1 MATEQHPE
9 AITGI
14 KPNDDVTAFAQ
25 DADVWDQDTLVVG
38 HLPFM
43 GRLVAHLLVTFRPGT
58 VACLERDGD
67 GNWLLQWLLRPGL
80 AG

>member
-1 MATEQHPE
+1 VP
-9 AITGI
+9 
-14 KPNDDVTAFAQ
+14 
-25 DADVWDQDTLVVG
+25 
-38 HLPFM
+38 
-43 GRLVAHLLVTFRPGT
+43 LVAFRPGT